1 MPTVLSYPTCYKLV
15 QRSPC
20 SHSGCASNALSM
32 MQQSVNS
39 MMQVRAGMKKALKE
53 LGSGGRAENAE
64 QPAAASATT
73 SPSTADVTEL

>member
-1 MPTVLSYPTCYKLV
+1 MQPPWLCEQRLV
-15 QRSPC
+15 
-20 SHSGCASNALSM
+20 HDAAINNFM
-32 MQQSVNS
+32 

>member
-1 MPTVLSYPTCYKLV
+1 MQPPWLYE
-15 QRSPC
+15 QR
-20 SHSGCASNALSM
+20 LIM
-32 MQQSVNS
+32 MQQSINS
-39 MMQVRAGMKKALKE
+39 MMMQVRAGMKKALKE